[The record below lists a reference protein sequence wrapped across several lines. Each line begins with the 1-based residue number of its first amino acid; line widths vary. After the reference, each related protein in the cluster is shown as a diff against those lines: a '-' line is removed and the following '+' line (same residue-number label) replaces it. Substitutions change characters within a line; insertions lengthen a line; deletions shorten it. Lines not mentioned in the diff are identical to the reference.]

1 MKIVEEQWKDIK
13 GYEGLYQISN
23 LGMVKSFNK
32 NKNGIIL
39 KRCYNQHNMLLI
51 TLCNNKISKNFY
63 VHRLVAE
70 YFLED
75 FNDKLEVHFKDGNKD
90 NCNCNNLYMSNKD
103 NSHNPFKKLHKFDLN
118 DFTIEVKDGFIYI
131 KEL

>member
-1 MKIVEEQWKDIK
+1 MKEIWKDIK
-13 GYEGLYQISN
+13 GYEGLYQVSN
-23 LGMVKSFNK
+23 LGRVKSFNK

-39 KRCYNQHNMLLI
+39 KQCYNQYNVLVV

-75 FNDKLEVHFKDGNKD
+75 FDNRLEVYFKDGYKT
-90 NCNCNNLYMSNKD
+90 NCAVNNLYMSNKD
-103 NSHNPFKKLHKFDLN
+103 NSHNPFKKLHKFDLK